1 MATATAVTHARIDSS
16 KNKAAASAV
25 NLAALGCFVGNLAP
39 ERFTLRMRLSS
50 GSVLF
55 SGLNNRGRQN
65 TVSVKL
71 SKSFNGGKFVILVI
85 FVYYVFKLYR

>member
-1 MATATAVTHARIDSS
+1 MAAATAVTNARRDSS

-25 NLAALGCFVGNLAP
+25 NVAALGCFVGNSAP
-39 ERFTLRMRLSS
+39 ERFTLCMRLSS
-50 GSVLF
+50 GSVF
-55 SGLNNRGRQN
+55 SGFNNRGRQN